1 MFASWG
7 RFVYRRRWITLAVS
21 GVLLALSAIGILAG
35 GTLVGNGGF
44 GATLPAGQAS
54 KLINDEMKPQSSGST
69 GSQITLIFSS
79 PTLLATSDEFRAALE
94 QALAPLQVDPRV
106 TSVTRRR
113 SRFRRSTAFA

>member
-21 GVLLALSAIGILAG
+21 GVLLALSVAAIVTG

-54 KLINDEMKPQSSGST
+54 KLITDEMKPQSGGST

-79 PTLLATSDEFRAALE
+79 PTLLATGDEFRSALE
-94 QALAPLQVDPRV
+94 SAIATLEVDPRV
-106 TSVTRRR
+106 TSVT
-113 SRFRRSTAFA
+113 TPYTVPPLD